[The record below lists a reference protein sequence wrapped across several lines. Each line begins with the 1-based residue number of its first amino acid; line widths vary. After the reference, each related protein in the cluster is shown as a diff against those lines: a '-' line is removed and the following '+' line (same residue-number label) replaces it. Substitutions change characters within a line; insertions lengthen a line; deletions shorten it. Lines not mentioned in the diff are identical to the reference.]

1 MKLTNPETIQESEK
15 DFIDTIN
22 AELDW
27 EAIEKMLL
35 EKHSFTL
42 QEEIEYKEGD
52 LIVYKDEIA
61 YKFDFEIKVPLSVI
75 FNREGDCLEIS
86 TLRDDFEDEEIQ
98 DLDDIEKL
106 EDIQAPEETE
116 TEETETEETETETET
131 ETEKLD
137 PENIDQKEETLA
149 DEVHIEQESKVA
161 QMASNIADMIS
172 EINQGDE

>member
-15 DFIDTIN
+15 EFIDTIN

-42 QEEIEYKEGD
+42 QEEIN
-52 LIVYKDEIA
+52 YKDGNLVVYNNTIA

-75 FNREGDCLEIS
+75 FNREGECLEIS
-86 TLRDDFEDEEIQ
+86 TTREDFEDNNKDALTQ
-98 DLDDIEKL
+98 DEKTASSIPL
-106 EDIQAPEETE
+106 EQND
-116 TEETETEETETETET
+116 
-131 ETEKLD
+131 
-137 PENIDQKEETLA
+137 
-149 DEVHIEQESKVA
+149 KVA
-161 QMASNIADMIS
+161 LMASNIADMIK